1 MYTII
6 ISEFVNLKNHIL
18 AERYLAREEAG
29 GLPLLS
35 LNAESDF
42 FDAFGQ
48 TGILH
53 ILQNSRHALFSSTSV
68 KGSPGFYGKKISM
81 SFLGL
86 WTLTR
91 ERHTL
96 RSVGFYY

>member
-48 TGILH
+48 TENFAH
-53 ILQNSRHALFSSTSV
+53 
-68 KGSPGFYGKKISM
+68 SPKQQARTFFFY
-81 SFLGL
+81 
-86 WTLTR
+86 
-91 ERHTL
+91 
-96 RSVGFYY
+96 